1 MIGFPDFSRNP
12 DPHGCPVQL
21 QEAFRRYINE
31 RIPTGGFLRAVLE
44 NDLRTAVAL
53 ADPINLGALRN
64 IVAYAYEEIPAVAWG
79 SRTAVAAWLGG
90 RGK

>member
-1 MIGFPDFSRNP
+1 MSAFGYFSPNP

-21 QEAFRRYINE
+21 QEALRHYVNE

-53 ADPINLGALRN
+53 ADPLNLAALRN
-64 IVAYAYEEIPAVAWG
+64 IVAYAYEEIPSIAWG
-79 SRTAVAAWLGG
+79 SPLAVAEWLE
-90 RGK
+90 RRT